1 MWRRTMGRRGDHANG
16 TSGGE
21 GDHAG
26 ADVELGEIIVEPT
39 TNGEKATRV
48 EPADE
53 GKEATG
59 EEDDGEERFC
69 RICLEPISLSDG
81 KSLLLGCACKS
92 GYMHKSCAWDYV
104 EVKRTKPVT
113 CEVCL
118 EDMSGLDG
126 IAELQGEESRAM
138 LRARAALLRV
148 NGENPRDHDGEA
160 DPTFDDTDPREGRIC
175 WGSRNPLVW
184 LVWLVT
190 RPIIGVVWVSLP
202 ARIRPPARSH
212 DAASTALTRHSPHF
226 PRYSSPQLFNHLPVA
241 AVHWLFIVTILTFWA
256 AVLWMMYDSY
266 DSSFS
271 STG

>member
-1 MWRRTMGRRGDHANG
+1 MGRRGDHANG
-16 TSGGE
+16 TSGGA

-39 TNGEKATRV
+39 TNGEKATTRV
-48 EPADE
+48 EPANE
-53 GKEATG
+53 GKEVTG
-59 EEDDGEERFC
+59 EEDNGEERFC

-148 NGENPRDHDGEA
+148 NGEDPRDHDGEA

-202 ARIRPPARSH
+202 ARIRPPRSLPRRGEYRT
-212 DAASTALTRHSPHF
+212 DTALAAF
-226 PRYSSPQLFNHLPVA
+226 PPILLSA
-241 AVHWLFIVTILTFWA
+241 AVQSLASGGCTLVIYRHDFN
-256 AVLWMMYDSY
+256 VLGSRPVD
-266 DSSFS
+266 DV
-271 STG
+271 